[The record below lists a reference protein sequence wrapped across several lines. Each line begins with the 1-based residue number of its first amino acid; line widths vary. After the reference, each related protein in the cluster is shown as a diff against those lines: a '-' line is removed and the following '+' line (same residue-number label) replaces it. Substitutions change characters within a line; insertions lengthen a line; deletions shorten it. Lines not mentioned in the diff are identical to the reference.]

1 MEFAVTMASGARA
14 SKTVEQAEELGFSNA
29 WFYDSQLLYGEI
41 FASIAAAAI
50 KTERIRLGSAVIIP
64 SNRIAPITANG
75 FATLAELAP
84 GRIDFGVG
92 TGFTGRRT
100 FGADAITLGEM
111 GDYIRVVQE
120 LWAGGVSEWDFE
132 GLRRKIRFLNP
143 ETTGLNLRDPIP
155 LYISAFGPK
164 SRDLAAEL
172 ADGWMNFL
180 FADEVAIQ
188 DLNDIKLCCE
198 RRGRDPE
205 SLHAVAFTLGCVLE
219 EGEPADSPRAMA
231 QAGPLVAAMLHNFAE
246 ASQRG
251 SALEMPE
258 TFKNTIEAYVQ
269 MHGSFKPEDARYLQ
283 NHTGHLMFV
292 RDEDRPFITG
302 EMIKALTFTGTKEA
316 LLERGRRL
324 AEAGYDQLSI
334 QLVPGAEVEID
345 KWSNVLR
352 QI

>member
-1 MEFAVTMASGARA
+1 MTMASGARA
-14 SKTVEQAEELGFSNA
+14 HETVERAEKLGFSNA

-41 FASIAAAAI
+41 FASMAAAAMRT
-50 KTERIRLGSAVIIP
+50 KTIRLGSAVIIP

-75 FATLAELAP
+75 FATLGELAP

-100 FGADAITLGEM
+100 IGADAITLKEM
-111 GDYIRVVQE
+111 EDYIRVIRE
-120 LWAGGVSEWDFE
+120 LWASGISEWDFE

-143 ETTGLNLRDPIP
+143 DVTGLNLSNPIP

-164 SRDLAAEL
+164 CRDMASEL

-180 FADEVAIQ
+180 FSDEIAFQ
-188 DLNDIKLCCE
+188 DVHDIRSRCE

-205 SLHAVAFTLGCVLE
+205 SLHTIAFTLGCILDE
-219 EGEPADSPRAMA
+219 EERPDSLRAMA

-246 ASQRG
+246 ASERG

-258 TFKNTIEAYVQ
+258 AFKDTIEGYIQ
-269 MHGSFKPEDARYLQ
+269 MHASFQPEDARYLQ

-302 EMIKALTFTGTKEA
+302 EMIQALTFTGTREV
-316 LLERGRRL
+316 LLKRARNL
-324 AEAGYDQLSI
+324 AKSGYDQLAI
-334 QLVPGAEVEID
+334 QLVPGAEDEIES
-345 KWSNVLR
+345 WAELFS